1 MNGLKIVKYALNH
14 YWKFKG
20 PKSAI
25 AAGLMQFAAT
35 LFTSFVN
42 YAVIVQSSTVMDLAK
57 DFTALLVI
65 SQFDNW
71 FASQSREAILVDI
84 LESQKEAYEEL
95 FNVEVTTSVDA
106 GGKKNAT
113 LRDDPIFESI
123 KKRKE
128 ANYQEAKARKARCL
142 CCKRRGDDYTK
153 PDTIRIAFN
162 KRPSICNMV
171 TYCVYKVLRVVFVS
185 IWFYYFPIIVMVGQ
199 TLIPVYYK

>member
-71 FASQSREAILVDI
+71 FAS
-84 LESQKEAYEEL
+84 
-95 FNVEVTTSVDA
+95 
-106 GGKKNAT
+106 
-113 LRDDPIFESI
+113 
-123 KKRKE
+123 
-128 ANYQEAKARKARCL
+128 
-142 CCKRRGDDYTK
+142 
-153 PDTIRIAFN
+153 
-162 KRPSICNMV
+162 
-171 TYCVYKVLRVVFVS
+171 
-185 IWFYYFPIIVMVGQ
+185 
-199 TLIPVYYK
+199 

>member
-42 YAVIVQSSTVMDLAK
+42 YAVIVQSGTVMDLAK

-71 FASQSREAILVDI
+71 FAD
-84 LESQKEAYEEL
+84 
-95 FNVEVTTSVDA
+95 
-106 GGKKNAT
+106 
-113 LRDDPIFESI
+113 
-123 KKRKE
+123 
-128 ANYQEAKARKARCL
+128 
-142 CCKRRGDDYTK
+142 
-153 PDTIRIAFN
+153 
-162 KRPSICNMV
+162 
-171 TYCVYKVLRVVFVS
+171 
-185 IWFYYFPIIVMVGQ
+185 
-199 TLIPVYYK
+199 